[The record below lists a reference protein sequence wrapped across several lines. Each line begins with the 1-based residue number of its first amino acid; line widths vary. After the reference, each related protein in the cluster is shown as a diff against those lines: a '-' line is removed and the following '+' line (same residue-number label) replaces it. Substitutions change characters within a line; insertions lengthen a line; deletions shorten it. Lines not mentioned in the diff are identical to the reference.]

1 MGNRFSCSGC
11 VIYYMTDTSFDGIE
25 EADDLSGVNS
35 IFQNRS
41 TERSRRSPKSID
53 APWAA
58 SR

>member
-1 MGNRFSCSGC
+1 
-11 VIYYMTDTSFDGIE
+11 MTDTSFDGIE